1 VKNKLFRIYR
11 WQYFWLSVVVIATL
25 AAHFSTILNPNDLV
39 LDEQHY
45 VKDARSIIETHV
57 DQRPEH
63 PALAKLFIV
72 GGIDALGDNQWGW
85 RVPSILMGTLGIIFL
100 FFICRRLKM
109 SLLAANL
116 TTFLFG
122 FENIT
127 FLHASVAMLDVF
139 YVTLMLAAFLLYLC
153 REYITSGIFIG
164 LSALAKLYAALGTPA
179 IFFHWVFS
187 KNKHSWWFIATIVLA
202 PLSFVLLMPL
212 FDYALTHQFLNPIS
226 RIKEMLS
233 LSESLTFANVTHPAL
248 ARPWSWV
255 VNYIPMAYWYSPH
268 YTAAV
273 SFTVWAAIIPIVLY
287 LLYRAVKRNEAG
299 LFGFAW
305 FFGTYVVW
313 IPISIITDRVS
324 FVYYFYP
331 TVGAFCL
338 GLGAAFSE
346 ILGWA
351 KLKTSRVRVTVTAL
365 VIAFLVLHFVA
376 FVILTPVF
384 LRS

>member
-1 VKNKLFRIYR
+1 
-11 WQYFWLSVVVIATL
+11 
-25 AAHFSTILNPNDLV
+25 
-39 LDEQHY
+39 
-45 VKDARSIIETHV
+45 
-57 DQRPEH
+57 
-63 PALAKLFIV
+63 
-72 GGIDALGDNQWGW
+72 
-85 RVPSILMGTLGIIFL
+85 
-100 FFICRRLKM
+100 
-109 SLLAANL
+109 
-116 TTFLFG
+116 
-122 FENIT
+122 
-127 FLHASVAMLDVF
+127 
-139 YVTLMLAAFLLYLC
+139 
-153 REYITSGIFIG
+153 
-164 LSALAKLYAALGTPA
+164 
-179 IFFHWVFS
+179 
-187 KNKHSWWFIATIVLA
+187 
-202 PLSFVLLMPL
+202 MPL